1 MAQVAHT
8 EREGNA
14 GEHRLRMQA
23 HARRAQVHAAGA
35 YKRGPGAPLAPQ
47 VQRTNLFQ
55 QLLLS
60 PIEEPDIFAFARAG
74 ATVGGQ
80 RAEGAVDGL

>member
-1 MAQVAHT
+1 MLVSIGCACKLMRGVPKCMP
-8 EREGNA
+8 EDA
-14 GEHRLRMQA
+14 GT
-23 HARRAQVHAAGA
+23 

-74 ATVGGQ
+74 AN
-80 RAEGAVDGL
+80 GLFDS